1 MLSEVEQKI
10 LEFASERHLVTKSE
24 IAGLLNRS
32 ACNGTD
38 TTLSRLTE
46 MGYMDKVESLGTC
59 FVITQKGIRLTKG
72 QV

>member
-10 LEFASERHLVTKSE
+10 LDLISKRHLVTKGE
-24 IAGLLNRS
+24 IADLLQRN

-38 TTLSRLTE
+38 SSVSRLTE
-46 MGYMDKVESLGTC
+46 MGYMDRVESLGTC
-59 FVITQKGIRLTKG
+59 FVITQKGIRFTKG

>member
-10 LEFASERHLVTKSE
+10 LEFASERQLVTKAE

-38 TTLSRLTE
+38 ASVSRLSE
-46 MGYMDKVESLGTC
+46 MGYMDKIESLGTC
-59 FVITQKGIRLTKG
+59 FVITQKGLRFTKG